1 MFDYFRDKCKDCY
14 YEGYDELIY
23 NKNYSYRFA
32 PFLKNMDYF
41 SYDVEN
47 AIITMITKEGDIYN
61 LDELIQFNKENKKY
75 LKIIGVGNE
84 FSPIIKDSESAI
96 IEFKVSKYF
105 KKDINDIQL
114 AVRKRELTD
123 TFDIYPLDIIE
134 KRTAEALKEYGI
146 SEITLIG
153 DYAKGNPTKESTIDF
168 AIDEM
173 ELMDILKFHRL
184 LKTKFKYNV
193 RFFEEKDIGKN
204 CIQISADSEE

>member
-1 MFDYFRDKCKDCY
+1 
-14 YEGYDELIY
+14 
-23 NKNYSYRFA
+23 
-32 PFLKNMDYF
+32 MDYF

-114 AVRKRELTD
+114 AVRKCELTD

-134 KRTAEALKEYGI
+134 KRTVEALKEYGI